1 MKIRVKRQDGPGAAP
16 YWQTFDFS
24 GKGRKTVAGILD
36 EINYRDDLIDE
47 NGAPSRRIRWECSC
61 MQKMCGGCAMII
73 NGIPALACGTFV
85 DTEKEELLVLEPLT
99 KFPVV
104 SDLITDR
111 SCILEHQKAALM
123 YLGKKGVE
131 NEKEFANRY
140 SVAKCIKCGL
150 CLEVCPNY
158 VGEEGRFYGAVL
170 ANEAYLLYTS
180 SEDRKKEIAKEYRRH
195 FAAGCSKSLACRDI
209 CPMKLSTLSSI
220 GYMNRK

>member
-1 MKIRVKRQDGPGAAP
+1 
-16 YWQTFDFS
+16 
-24 GKGRKTVAGILD
+24 
-36 EINYRDDLIDE
+36 
-47 NGAPSRRIRWECSC
+47 

-85 DTEKEELLVLEPLT
+85 DTSKEELLVLEPLS
-99 KFPVV
+99 KFPVI
-104 SDLITDR
+104 SDLVTDR

-123 YLGKKGVE
+123 YLGKKGAE
-131 NEKEFANRY
+131 NEKEFINRY

-158 VGEEGRFYGAVL
+158 VGDDRFYGAVL

-180 SEDRKKEIAKEYRRH
+180 SENRKKEIAKEYGRH

-209 CPMKLSTLSSI
+209 CPMKLPTLSSI
-220 GYMNRK
+220 GYLNRKSFINIM

>member
-1 MKIRVKRQDGPGAAP
+1 
-16 YWQTFDFS
+16 
-24 GKGRKTVAGILD
+24 
-36 EINYRDDLIDE
+36 
-47 NGAPSRRIRWECSC
+47 

-73 NGIPALACGTFV
+73 NGIPTLACGKFV
-85 DTEKEELLVLEPLT
+85 DTAKEELLVLEPLT
-99 KFPVV
+99 KFPVI

-131 NEKEFANRY
+131 DEKEFANRY

-158 VGEEGRFYGAVL
+158 VRGDGKFYGAVL

-180 SEDRKKEIAKEYRRH
+180 SEDRKKAIAKEYRKH

-209 CPMKLSTLSSI
+209 CPMKIPTLSSI
-220 GYMNRK
+220 GYLNRARLV